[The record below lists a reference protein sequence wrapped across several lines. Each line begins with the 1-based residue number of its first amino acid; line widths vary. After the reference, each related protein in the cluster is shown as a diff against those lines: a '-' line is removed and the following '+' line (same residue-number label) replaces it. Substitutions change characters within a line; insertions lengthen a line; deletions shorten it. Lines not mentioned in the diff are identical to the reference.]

1 MFQYMIDY
9 ICSHE
14 DIDSDVENFV
24 DELKTFTVEIDAIN
38 FSDFKGIIFSK
49 SFVVVNKNFFYE
61 TE

>member
-14 DIDSDVENFV
+14 NIDSDVENFV
-24 DELKTFTVEIDAIN
+24 DELKTLTIEIDVTN
-38 FSDFKGIIFSK
+38 FSNFKDIIFSK

-61 TE
+61 IE

>member
-14 DIDSDVENFV
+14 SIDSDVENFV
-24 DELKTFTVEIDAIN
+24 DELETFTIEIDAIN
-38 FSDFKGIIFSK
+38 FSDFKNIIFSK

-61 TE
+61 AE